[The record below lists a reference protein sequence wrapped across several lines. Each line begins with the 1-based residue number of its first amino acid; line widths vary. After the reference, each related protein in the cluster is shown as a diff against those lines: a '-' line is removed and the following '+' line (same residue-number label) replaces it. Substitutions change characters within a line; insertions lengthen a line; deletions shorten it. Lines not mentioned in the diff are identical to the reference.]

1 MSESGQP
8 GLDRA
13 RRLVAQL
20 DFPAAQQ
27 QLRELLTRSQQDSA
41 RADADEAETAV
52 LYAGVLLQLSEP
64 HTARTWATYAHNAMR
79 RLHGEKDR
87 RTLHALGVLAVTEH
101 RTGVLDSATRHYQQ
115 LITALSDVDG
125 PDSDRALAA
134 RADAAGVE
142 HARGQCASAR
152 TILAEVITEHQARHG
167 LSHPVGIRML
177 ARLAAMW
184 RDCGDFDRAHQIL
197 AQARASASALPPDDD
212 THRVLAMAARASA
225 DQSHQCGVE
234 SVRAGAD
241 GQPGVFPVLLV
252 PSPQDLIPPSR
263 MSASTPYVSEWPED
277 EILDTPPP
285 VTMPSYLP
293 PPAPPPPP
301 MVFTAPRQMPVPAFR
316 PPPPRPERP
325 RRNALGLGMIA
336 AGAAAAAAI
345 ALVAVALVLSG
356 RSDDPANVAATPT
369 ASPPAA
375 VLALPSGPVSN
386 LRLTDQGDKLL
397 ITWVYPVGA
406 TGPII
411 VSAARAGEPM
421 RALQSLPAGTES
433 MTLPGLNPQ
442 SDYCV
447 TVTVAY
453 AADHLVMAP
462 AACTNRR
469 GGSPKA

>member
-1 MSESGQP
+1 MSE

-27 QLRELLTRSQQDSA
+27 QLRDLLTRSQQDSA

-52 LYAGVLLQLSEP
+52 LYTGVLLQLSEP

-79 RLHGEKDR
+79 RLHGERDR

-115 LITALSDVDG
+115 LITALSAVDG
-125 PDSDRALAA
+125 PDGDRTLAA

-152 TILAEVITEHQARHG
+152 SLLAEVITEHQARHG

-197 AQARASASALPPDDD
+197 AQARASAAILPPEDD

-225 DQSHQCGVE
+225 DQDHQCGVE
-234 SVRAGAD
+234 SVRAGTD
-241 GQPGVFPVLLV
+241 GQHGVFPVLVV
-252 PSPQDLIPPSR
+252 PEPQDIIAPQR
-263 MSASTPYVSEWPED
+263 ISAPTPHVSEWPED
-277 EILDTPPP
+277 EILDAPPP
-285 VTMPSYLP
+285 SRMPSYLP
-293 PPAPPPPP
+293 PPTQAPPPPP
-301 MVFTAPRQMPVPAFR
+301 PVVVPAFHR
-316 PPPPRPERP
+316 PPPPPPPP
-325 RRNALGLGMIA
+325 RREPRSFKGLGMVA
-336 AGAAAAAAI
+336 VGASAAAAV
-345 ALVAVALVLSG
+345 ALVAVAIVLSG
-356 RSDDPANVAATPT
+356 REDEPASTGATAAATP
-369 ASPPAA
+369 SPTPAQ
-375 VLALPSGPVSN
+375 VVALPSGPVSN
-386 LRLTDQGDKLL
+386 LKLTDQGDKLL

-411 VSAARAGEPM
+411 VSAAKAGEPM

-462 AACTNRR
+462 AVCTNRR